1 VDKERVAVGG
11 VSLGGLVSVMA
22 VAREPR
28 FWHTLFSNPKGFPI
42 FVPDAVS
49 FLDAQLNR

>member
-1 VDKERVAVGG
+1 MQMKVYPGFDTDG
-11 VSLGGLVSVMA
+11 
-22 VAREPR
+22 
-28 FWHTLFSNPKGFPI
+28 HTLFSSNPKGFPV